1 MSTPSDAGTCL
12 KCSALSGALPGG
24 ECRRRAEK
32 SEKGKGLERGVGIG
46 SKKRMEERRTSFF
59 GITVTVWEVYE
70 KTVLQLVKWAEWPI
84 S

>member
-1 MSTPSDAGTCL
+1 
-12 KCSALSGALPGG
+12 
-24 ECRRRAEK
+24 
-32 SEKGKGLERGVGIG
+32 
-46 SKKRMEERRTSFF
+46 MEERRTSFF